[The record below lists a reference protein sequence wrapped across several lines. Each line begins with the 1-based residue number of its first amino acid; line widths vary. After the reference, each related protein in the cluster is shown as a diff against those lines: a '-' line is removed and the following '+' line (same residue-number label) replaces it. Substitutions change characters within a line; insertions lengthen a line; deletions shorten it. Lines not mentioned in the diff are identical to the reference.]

1 MSDNYIVS
9 ARKYRPSNF
18 RTVIGQSHISETLRN
33 AVISNHIA
41 HAYLFTGPRG
51 VGKTTCARI
60 LAKAINC
67 ENIGSDGEP
76 CNKCNSCNTFNEQRS
91 LNVYELDAASNNS
104 VDDIRAL
111 VDQVRFAPQ
120 GGKFKVYIIDEVH
133 MLSANAF
140 NAFLKTLEEPPPYA
154 IFILATTEKNKIIPT
169 ILSRCQSFDF
179 KRIQV
184 KDIVDHLKYI
194 CNEEN
199 IEFEEEALHI
209 IAIKADGAL
218 RDALTILDRLVSFSS
233 NQIKY
238 DFVIDNLNII
248 DYEHF
253 FKLIDYIL
261 SKDIT
266 QTLLLL
272 DMITQAGF
280 DSINVLTG
288 LSDHFRNLLVARNS
302 ETIRLLDIPESFKQ
316 RYKAQAEK
324 TDISVILSALNIL
337 NQSALTYKDSKNQRL
352 HTELALLKLCY
363 LKDAI
368 QFSPDLKSV
377 DEKKNGLTEHKYKN
391 PVVPTTGLKIPEP
404 VVVST
409 SPIHTDLNKLRE
421 AKELDDSKKD
431 IKNGN
436 DTQNGNAEK
445 EETPVLSNV
454 IDKVAFK
461 EAWADWVDNTLK
473 KTNLNLHL
481 GLKGQN
487 PEIRDDN
494 SADIIFSNDAL
505 VDMFIK
511 EKADLAVFLNS
522 KHNISGI
529 VFNTIIKPAGIE
541 ENKKYLT
548 SPREKFLAMKESNPE
563 IENLVQKLDLK
574 IE

>member
-1 MSDNYIVS
+1 MSENYIVS

-18 RTVIGQSHISETLRN
+18 KTVIGQSHISETLRN

-76 CNKCNSCNTFNEQRS
+76 CNTCNSCNTFNEQRS

-184 KDIVDHLKYI
+184 KDIVEHLKYI
-194 CNEEN
+194 CAEEH

-209 IAIKADGAL
+209 IALKADGAL

-238 DFVIDNLNII
+238 DFVIENLNII

-253 FKLIDYIL
+253 FKLIDFIL
-261 SKDIT
+261 AKDYA

-272 DMITQAGF
+272 DMITQSGF
-280 DSINVLTG
+280 ESINVLTG
-288 LSDHFRNLLVARNS
+288 LSEHFRNLLVARNS
-302 ETIRLLDIPESFKQ
+302 DTIRLLDIPESFKQ

-324 TDISVILSALNIL
+324 TDISLILSALNIL
-337 NQSALTYKDSKNQRL
+337 NQSTLTYKDSKNQRL
-352 HTELALLKLCY
+352 HTEIALLKLCY

-368 QFSPDLKSV
+368 QFSPDLKQV
-377 DEKKNGLTEHKYKN
+377 DEKKNDLKEQN
-391 PVVPTTGLKIPEP
+391 PVIQVVSTPGLKQPEP
-404 VVVST
+404 VVISIA
-409 SPIHTDLNKLRE
+409 PIHTDLKSLKE
-421 AKELDDSKKD
+421 AKEQDDSKKNG
-431 IKNGN
+431 KNGN
-436 DTQNGNAEK
+436 HTENGNNENV
-445 EETPVLSNV
+445 ETLDIPIL
-454 IDKVAFK
+454 IDKEAFK
-461 EAWADWVDNTLK
+461 NAWADWVENKLK
-473 KTNLNLHL
+473 QTNFNLHIA
-481 GLKGQN
+481 LKGQE
-487 PEIRDDN
+487 PVIKEDN
-494 SADIIFSNDAL
+494 SADIFFNNDAL
-505 VDMFIK
+505 EDMFTK
-511 EKADLAVFLNS
+511 EKTDLIDFLNNNY
-522 KHNISGI
+522 NISGI
-529 VFNTIIKPAGIE
+529 IFNVIIKPASIE
-541 ENKKYLT
+541 ETKKYFT
-548 SPREKFLAMKESNPE
+548 NPKDKFLAMKESNPE
-563 IENLVQKLDLK
+563 IENLIQKLELR

>member
-1 MSDNYIVS
+1 MSENYIVS
-9 ARKYRPSNF
+9 ALKYRPSNF
-18 RTVIGQSHISETLRN
+18 KTVIGQSHISETLRN

-76 CNKCNSCNTFNEQRS
+76 CNKCNSCISFNDQRS

-154 IFILATTEKNKIIPT
+154 IFILATTEKSKIIPT

-179 KRIQV
+179 KRIQI
-184 KDIVDHLKYI
+184 KDIVEHLKYI
-194 CNEEN
+194 CTEEH

-209 IAIKADGAL
+209 IAQKADGAL

-238 DFVIDNLNII
+238 DFVIENLNII
-248 DYEHF
+248 DYEYF
-253 FKLIDYIL
+253 FKLVDYIL
-261 SKDIT
+261 SKDLT

-272 DMITQAGF
+272 DKITQAGF
-280 DSINVLTG
+280 ESINVLTG
-288 LSDHFRNLLVARNS
+288 LSEHFRNLLVARNV
-302 ETIRLLDIPESFKQ
+302 ETIKLLDIPESFKQ
-316 RYKAQAEK
+316 RYKAQSDK
-324 TDISVILSALNIL
+324 TDISIILSSLNIL
-337 NQSALTYKDSKNQRL
+337 NQSTLTYKDSKNQRL

-368 QFSPDLKSV
+368 QFSADDRSV
-377 DEKKNGLTEHKYKN
+377 DEKKNDLKEQN
-391 PVVPTTGLKIPEP
+391 PVKPPVSIPGLKPKKP
-404 VVVST
+404 VVIST
-409 SPIHTDLNKLRE
+409 ATINTDLKTMKE
-421 AKELDDSKKD
+421 AKELDDSKKNG
-431 IKNGN
+431 KNGN
-436 DTQNGNAEK
+436 HSENDNNEND
-445 EETPVLSNV
+445 ETLNV
-454 IDKVAFK
+454 STLIDKEAFK
-461 EAWADWVDNTLK
+461 NAWTDWVENTLK
-473 KTNLNLHL
+473 QTNLNLHIA
-481 GLKGQN
+481 LKGKDLIVK
-487 PEIRDDN
+487 EDN
-494 SADIIFSNDAL
+494 STDIIFNNDAL
-505 VDMFIK
+505 EDMFMK
-511 EKADLAVFLNS
+511 EKADLIDFMNG
-522 KHNISGI
+522 KYNISGI
-529 VFNTIIKPAGIE
+529 IFNVVIKPAGIE
-541 ENKKYLT
+541 ETKRYYTNPKD
-548 SPREKFLAMKESNPE
+548 KFLAMKESNPE
-563 IENLVQKLDLK
+563 IENLIQKLDLK

>member
-1 MSDNYIVS
+1 MSENYIVS

-18 RTVIGQSHISETLRN
+18 KTVIGQSHISETLRN
-33 AVISNHIA
+33 AVVSNHIA

-67 ENIGSDGEP
+67 ENLGSDGEP
-76 CNKCNSCNTFNEQRS
+76 CNKCISCNTFNEQRS

-184 KDIVDHLKYI
+184 KDIVEHLKYI
-194 CNEEN
+194 CAEEN
-199 IEFEEEALHI
+199 VEFEEEALHI
-209 IAIKADGAL
+209 IALKADGAL

-233 NQIKY
+233 NQLKY
-238 DFVIDNLNII
+238 DFVIENLNII

-253 FKLIDYIL
+253 FKLINYIL
-261 SKDIT
+261 SKDVT

-272 DMITQAGF
+272 DMISQAGF

-288 LSDHFRNLLVARNS
+288 LSEHFRNLLVARNS

-316 RYKAQAEK
+316 RYKTQSDK
-324 TDISVILSALNIL
+324 TDISLILSALNIL
-337 NQSALTYKDSKNQRL
+337 NQSTLTYKDSKNQRL

-368 QFSPDLKSV
+368 QFSPDMNSV
-377 DEKKNGLTEHKYKN
+377 DEKKNDIAEQKQANPAVSTPGLKPKD
-391 PVVPTTGLKIPEP
+391 PVVI
-404 VVVST
+404 ST
-409 SPIHTDLNKLRE
+409 SPIFTNLKSLKE
-421 AKELDDSKKD
+421 AKDLDDSKK
-431 IKNGN
+431 N
-436 DTQNGNAEK
+436 EK
-445 EETPVLSNV
+445 ILNESADENSDSLNSAVL
-454 IDKVAFK
+454 IDKEAFK
-461 EAWADWVDNTLK
+461 NAWTDWVENTLK
-473 KTNLNLHL
+473 QTNTNLYVA
-481 GLKGQN
+481 LKDQS
-487 PEIRDDN
+487 PFVKEDN
-494 SADIIFSNDAL
+494 STEIFVANHAL
-505 VDMFIK
+505 EDMLLK
-511 EKADLAVFLNS
+511 EKTDLINFLNN

-529 VFNTIIKPAGIE
+529 VLNLIVKPANFE
-541 ENKKYLT
+541 ETKKYFT
-548 SPREKFLAMKESNPE
+548 SPKDKFNAMKDSNPE
-563 IENLVQKLDLK
+563 IENLVFKLDLR